1 MKTIDEI
8 NWKGKKAL
16 IRVDFNVPLDDQH
29 RILDH
34 TRIEGAMPTL
44 EHILDQ
50 QGSIILMS
58 HLGRPKGKY
67 DEDLSLKHVVQELE
81 KRLNRS
87 VKFAPDCIG
96 KEAQDKARHLKNGE
110 VLLLENLR
118 FHAGEREGSA
128 AFAGELASLGDAYVN
143 DAFGASHRRHASI
156 TEVPKY
162 FREKFGGELLEL
174 EMEKIDLLL
183 EKPKAPVTI
192 ILGGAK
198 ITDKIGTIEALLDKA
213 NYILIGGGM
222 AYTFIKAQEGQIG
235 KSLVDENQLE
245 VARWLLNKSKRS
257 KARIVLPVDSVI
269 SKSAEDPKTR
279 VVASREIEDDFM
291 GGDIGPETRRIFT
304 EIIARSNTIF
314 WNGPLGIFEKEH
326 FQEGT
331 QTIAQAIADAT
342 GRDAYTLVGGGD
354 TTASITRFF
363 LQGSFWHVSTGGGAL
378 LEYMEKRELP
388 GIDAVSVPS
397 ETVLFS

>member
-1 MKTIDEI
+1 MKTIDET

-16 IRVDFNVPLDDQH
+16 IRVDFNVPLDNQH
-29 RILDH
+29 RVMDH

-44 EHILDQ
+44 EHVLDQ

-58 HLGRPKGKY
+58 HLGRPKGEY
-67 DEDLSLKHVVQELE
+67 DENMSLKHLVPELE
-81 KRLNRS
+81 RRLNKS
-87 VKFAPDCIG
+87 VKFASDCIG
-96 KEAQDKARHLKNGE
+96 KDAHDKARHLKNGE

-128 AFAGELASLGDAYVN
+128 TFAGELASLGDAYIN

-162 FREKFGGELLEL
+162 FKEKFGGELLEL

-192 ILGGAK
+192 VLGGAK
-198 ITDKIGTIEALLDKA
+198 ISDKIGTIEALLDKA
-213 NYILIGGGM
+213 DHILIGGGM
-222 AYTFIKAQEGQIG
+222 AYTFIKAQEGNIG
-235 KSLVDENQLE
+235 NSLVEEDKVD

-257 KARIVLPVDSVI
+257 KARIILPMDSVI
-269 SKSAEDPKTR
+269 SKNTDDGNTK
-279 VVASREIEDDFM
+279 VVASREIADGFM

-304 EIIARSNTIF
+304 DIIGESNTIF

-326 FQEGT
+326 FHEGT
-331 QTIAQAIADAT
+331 RTIAQAIADAT
-342 GRDAYTLVGGGD
+342 GRDAYTMIGGGD

-363 LQGSFWHVSTGGGAL
+363 LQGAFWHVSTGGGAL
-378 LEYMEKRELP
+378 LEYLEKRELP
-388 GIDAVSVPS
+388 GIEAISVRS
-397 ETVLFS
+397 EMIF